1 MAQLSANTFK
11 SMNEVETDC
20 SKEIQFVETKPRR
33 HRKSKQTND
42 HARIIRKLLK
52 KCHPQ
57 VPPCPT
63 QESTQ
68 MISQGN
74 RSNLQEANSSQV
86 T

>member
-1 MAQLSANTFK
+1 
-11 SMNEVETDC
+11 MNEVETDC
-20 SKEIQFVETKPRR
+20 SKEIQFVETKRR
-33 HRKSKQTND
+33 KHRKSKQTTD

-63 QESTQ
+63 QESTR

-74 RSNLQEANSSQV
+74 HSNLQEANSSQV